1 MICNLII
8 LLLLVFSFN
17 DSVNAFVTSFDHDLL
32 LSSVDRPV
40 NKNASDEQVLKQFEQ
55 YLILNQFLKPG
66 FSQSHKFYG
75 PDENEEENNFS
86 IQSDFEKEY
95 VSNLMLKEVAKL
107 MSDQNV
113 FKLKEFLKR
122 EYHQEINKEAH
133 SKNTLENKF
142 AFKK

>member
-1 MICNLII
+1 MIFNSILIFFI
-8 LLLLVFSFN
+8 VFCINNPLS
-17 DSVNAFVTSFDHDLL
+17 AIVTSFDHDLL
-32 LSSVDRPV
+32 LSSVDKPI
-40 NKNASDEQVLKQFEQ
+40 NKNASDAQVLKQFEE

-95 VSNLMLKEVAKL
+95 VSNLILKEVAKL

-122 EYHQEINKEAH
+122 EYHQDITKQVKINKNME
-133 SKNTLENKF
+133 KKF
-142 AFKK
+142 AFKR